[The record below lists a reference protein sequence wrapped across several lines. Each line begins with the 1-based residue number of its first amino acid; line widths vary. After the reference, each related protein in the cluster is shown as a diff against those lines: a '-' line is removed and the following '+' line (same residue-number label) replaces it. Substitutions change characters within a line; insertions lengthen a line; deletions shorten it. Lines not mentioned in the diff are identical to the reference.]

1 MTPLLNV
8 IGVSK
13 RFPIRGAKQ
22 FVHAVDDVSFTI
34 AAGECVGLVGES
46 GCGKSTLVKL
56 LCRLADPT
64 EGHIAFNGEYIDSIP
79 AARFATVPERREI
92 QMVFQ
97 DPTDSL
103 NPRFTAFD
111 IIADPLRRLVHLKE
125 NDVLRL
131 RVHELADLVGF
142 PRELLGRFPHQL
154 SGGQQQRLGIARA
167 IAPNP
172 KLLILDEPTSALDV
186 SVQAVI
192 LHLLAELR
200 EKFAIAYLFVSHD
213 LNLVQLMSD
222 RLLVMYLGKIVEAGD
237 SETIFRAPRH
247 PYTRALISAIPVM
260 EPHTHKQR
268 IRLIGE
274 PRSPIDPPPDMC
286 RFYGR
291 CPDGYERCGRE
302 MPQLKALAPAH
313 EAACHLVEGQAA
325 TASTEPVHGAM

>member
-1 MTPLLNV
+1 MTPLLSV
-8 IGVSK
+8 INVSK
-13 RFPIRGAKQ
+13 RFPIRGTKQ
-22 FVHAVDDVSFTI
+22 FVHAVDDVSFSI

-56 LCRLADPT
+56 LCRLSDPS
-64 EGHIAFNGEYIDSIP
+64 EGRIAFNGEYIDDIP
-79 AARFATVPERREI
+79 AAHFATVPERREI

-111 IIADPLRRLVHLKE
+111 IVADPLRRLAHLKK
-125 NDVLRL
+125 NDALRL

-192 LHLLAELR
+192 LHLLADLR

-213 LNLVQLMSD
+213 LNLVRLMSD

-237 SETIFRAPRH
+237 SETIFRAPCH

-260 EPHTHKQR
+260 DPNTHKQR
-268 IRLIGE
+268 IRLVGE

-286 RFYGR
+286 RFFGR
-291 CPDGYERCGRE
+291 CPDGYERCTRE
-302 MPQLKALAPAH
+302 MPRLKAFAPAH
-313 EAACHLVEGQAA
+313 EVACHLVDGEAA
-325 TASTEPVHGAM
+325 AAPIEQSREAM